1 MQSLLSI
8 QNMSEQN
15 TGIFVF
21 QVSKKERSE
30 IVLFS
35 FLKFHFSPT
44 ILRQKRINKL
54 HKSEFLEFSLQ
65 RVRDRIKSRRDI
77 FVYRY

>member
-15 TGIFVF
+15 IGIFVF

-44 ILRQKRINKL
+44 SAET
-54 HKSEFLEFSLQ
+54 H
-65 RVRDRIKSRRDI
+65 
-77 FVYRY
+77 

>member
-35 FLKFHFSPT
+35 FLFKFHFSPT
-44 ILRQKRINKL
+44 SAET
-54 HKSEFLEFSLQ
+54 H
-65 RVRDRIKSRRDI
+65 
-77 FVYRY
+77 